1 MFGFGYGAAAP
12 LFPSV
17 AADLFFGK
25 SFGLIVAV
33 IFLGASIGGSLGPLI
48 MGLLRDI
55 SGDYDVPFE
64 FSAVML
70 WISCLLIWLTAPRKV
85 RKVGRI

>member
-1 MFGFGYGAAAP
+1 M
-12 LFPSV
+12 
-17 AADLFFGK
+17 
-25 SFGLIVAV
+25 IVAV

-64 FSAVML
+64 FLAVML
-70 WISCLLIWLTAPRKV
+70 GYRAF
-85 RKVGRI
+85 